1 MNTPVT
7 IITTGR
13 VTADLELKT
22 SQNGRN
28 TKFVQFSLAVNKGY
42 GENNRPNYYKCLL
55 FGEEAQRIIDAKVKK
70 GSLIQIVGDWI
81 WKSSRNAMALPAGVP
96 ESHCCPGTMLLL
108 TARRKIAFPKKI
120 MQETTSLSLPKTVVR
135 MACRLIK
142 KRSQEELQK
151 AYPADAVPLFMF

>member
-70 GSLIQIVGDWI
+70 GSLIQIVGDLDLEEGEEVVIDNGHLVAWPDYMHYKIEKASNGWI
-81 WKSSRNAMALPAGVP
+81 SSLTSGECIVCRFRGPGVVLIQTRKPEAFSEWLTKMMPA
-96 ESHCCPGTMLLL
+96 
-108 TARRKIAFPKKI
+108 R
-120 MQETTSLSLPKTVVR
+120 
-135 MACRLIK
+135 
-142 KRSQEELQK
+142 
-151 AYPADAVPLFMF
+151 

>member
-70 GSLIQIVGDWI
+70 QSDPDCRRPGSGRV
-81 WKSSRNAMALPAGVP
+81 
-96 ESHCCPGTMLLL
+96 
-108 TARRKIAFPKKI
+108 
-120 MQETTSLSLPKTVVR
+120 QETRWL
-135 MACRLIK
+135 CRLECPSHIVVL
-142 KRSQEELQK
+142 ELCS
-151 AYPADAVPLFMF
+151 Y

>member
-70 GSLIQIVGDWI
+70 GSLIQIVGD
-81 WKSSRNAMALPAGVP
+81 LDL
-96 ESHCCPGTMLLL
+96 EE
-108 TARRKIAFPKKI
+108 F
-120 MQETTSLSLPKTVVR
+120 
-135 MACRLIK
+135 K
-142 KRSQEELQK
+142 KRDGSAGWSARVTLLSWNYAPTNRPKEDRDRK
-151 AYPADAVPLFMF
+151 SVV

>member
-55 FGEEAQRIIDAKVKK
+55 FGEEAQRIIDAK
-70 GSLIQIVGDWI
+70 
-81 WKSSRNAMALPAGVP
+81 
-96 ESHCCPGTMLLL
+96 
-108 TARRKIAFPKKI
+108 
-120 MQETTSLSLPKTVVR
+120 ETRWL
-135 MACRLIK
+135 CRLECPSHIVVL
-142 KRSQEELQK
+142 ELCS
-151 AYPADAVPLFMF
+151 Y